1 MDGRQ
6 KIRRHRTSADP
17 DAPTPHPP
25 KYHKNVGFLSN
36 SGPDPLKNQL
46 SPYVAFNDGPAA
58 SARQRNAI

>member
-17 DAPTPHPP
+17 DAPPPAP

-36 SGPDPLKNQL
+36 SGPDPLKN
-46 SPYVAFNDGPAA
+46 
-58 SARQRNAI
+58 

>member
-6 KIRRHRTSADP
+6 KIRRHRTSVDP
-17 DAPTPHPP
+17 DAPPPPPPPAP

-46 SPYVAFNDGPAA
+46 S
-58 SARQRNAI
+58 S